1 MTRFRVNPQTQ
12 HMTPEAL
19 NCRALGTHAL
29 ESIATAAPPR
39 LRGASLVVDLYCK
52 RHNPGNPAQPFMCG
66 YHREVEYSLR
76 DGSMVTSIPR
86 YPAEGYLKRSEDAG
100 TGQLDRGDVR
110 LALFDRMVGGAT

>member
-1 MTRFRVNPQTQ
+1 MTRFKVDQQTR

-39 LRGASLVVDLYCK
+39 LRGASLVVVLYCK
-52 RHNPGNPAQPFMCG
+52 RHNPANPGRPFMCG
-66 YHREVEYSLR
+66 CYRVIEYSLR
-76 DGSMVTSIPR
+76 DGSMVSSR
-86 YPAEGYLKRSEDAG
+86 LCYPDEGYRKLPEDAG

-110 LALFDRMVGGAT
+110 LALFDRMVGGAA

>member
-1 MTRFRVNPQTQ
+1 VTRFRVSAQTA

-29 ESIATAAPPR
+29 ESIASAAPPR
-39 LRGASLVVDLYCK
+39 LRGVSLVVDLYCK
-52 RHNPGNPAQPFMCG
+52 RHNPADPRNPFMCG

-76 DGSMVTSIPR
+76 DGSLVSSVPR
-86 YPAEGYLKRSEDAG
+86 YPSEGYLKRPEDAG

-110 LALFDRMVGGAT
+110 LALFDRMTTRE

>member
-1 MTRFRVNPQTQ
+1 MTRFPVNEQTA

-29 ESIATAAPPR
+29 ESIQTAAPPR

-52 RHNPGNPAQPFMCG
+52 RHNPADPGRPHMCG

-76 DGSMVTSIPR
+76 DGSVVSSIPR
-86 YPAEGYLKRSEDAG
+86 YPSAGYLKRSEDAG
-100 TGQLDRGDVR
+100 TGPLDRGHVR
-110 LALFDRMVGGAT
+110 LALFDRMVRGN